1 MNTLTALAFTA
12 LVGATA
18 VGCAH
23 KPAAKTETTPAAAP
37 AAPAAPATAAPA
49 AAPVSP
55 PPPN

>member
-23 KPAAKTETTPAAAP
+23 KPAAKTETAPA